1 MMGESTFSYEEYLS
15 PFTWRYG
22 SDAMQ
27 EIWSEVHKRRLL
39 RRVWVA
45 LAEAQHEAGL
55 VSEAEV
61 ADLRAHQE
69 DVDIARAREIEAEIH
84 HDLMAEVKTYAEQC
98 SVGGGVIHMGA
109 TSMDISDNVAV
120 MRMREALD
128 LVIDAM
134 RDLLLSVA
142 DLIDGWADTPCMALT
157 HIQPAEPTTVGY
169 RLAQYGQD
177 LLMDYE
183 ALWEVR
189 HHLRGKG
196 IKGAVGTSASYAA
209 LLEGTGMTPF
219 EMEARVM
226 DALDLEPFPVA
237 TQVYPRKQDWQVL
250 NALAGVAGSLYKFA
264 FDLRLLQS
272 PAFGEWSEPFG
283 SKQVG
288 SSAMPFKRNPI
299 RAENIDSLA
308 RFVASLPRVAWD
320 NAAHCLLERT
330 LDDSGNRR
338 EVLPAAFLATDEIL
352 KKARRILGDLRIY
365 EGAIARNLAT
375 YGDFAATERV
385 LMALV
390 RAGADR
396 QVMHEVI
403 RTYAMDAWSALQAG
417 ATDNPLPEMLSQDP
431 EVRAYL
437 DPDEVRALFEVET
450 HIGDAPSRAR
460 VMVDRIR
467 ARLDATPIDAAD
479 V

>member
-1 MMGESTFSYEEYLS
+1 MGETTFSYDGYLS

-22 SDAMQ
+22 TRAMQ

-45 LAEAQHEAGL
+45 LADAQHEAGL

-61 ADLRAHQE
+61 ADLRAHQG
-69 DVDIARAREIEAEIH
+69 DIDIARAAEIEAEIH

-98 SVGGGVIHMGA
+98 PVGGGVIHMGA

-120 MRMREALD
+120 IRMREALD
-128 LVIDAM
+128 LVT
-134 RDLLLSVA
+134 RSLGDLLRTVA
-142 DLIDGWADTPCMALT
+142 DLIDAWADAPCMAMT
-157 HIQPAEPTTVGY
+157 HLQPAEPTTVGY

-183 ALWEVR
+183 ALLEVR

-209 LLEGTGMTPF
+209 LLEGTGMSPI
-219 EMEARVM
+219 ELEARVM
-226 DALDLEPFPVA
+226 DALDLESFPVA

-250 NALAGVAGSLYKFA
+250 NALAGLAGSLYKFA
-264 FDLRLLQS
+264 FDLRVLQS

-338 EVLPAAFLATDEIL
+338 EILPAAFLATDEIL

-365 EGAIARNLAT
+365 EGAIERNLAT

-385 LMALV
+385 LMALM
-390 RAGADR
+390 RSGADR

-403 RTYAMDAWSALQAG
+403 RSHAMDAWAAVQGG
-417 ATDNPLPEMLSQDP
+417 AEDNPLPESLSRDP
-431 EVRAYL
+431 AVQTYL
-437 DPDEVRALFEVET
+437 DPDRVRELFDVKS
-450 HIGDAPSRAR
+450 HVGDAPSRAR
-460 VMVDRIR
+460 MMADRLR
-467 ARLDATPIDAAD
+467 AQVRSYETGGTR
-479 V
+479 

>member
-1 MMGESTFSYEEYLS
+1 
-15 PFTWRYG
+15 
-22 SDAMQ
+22 
-27 EIWSEVHKRRLL
+27 
-39 RRVWVA
+39 
-45 LAEAQHEAGL
+45 
-55 VSEAEV
+55 
-61 ADLRAHQE
+61 
-69 DVDIARAREIEAEIH
+69 
-84 HDLMAEVKTYAEQC
+84 
-98 SVGGGVIHMGA
+98 
-109 TSMDISDNVAV
+109 
-120 MRMREALD
+120 
-128 LVIDAM
+128 
-134 RDLLLSVA
+134 
-142 DLIDGWADTPCMALT
+142 
-157 HIQPAEPTTVGY
+157 
-169 RLAQYGQD
+169 
-177 LLMDYE
+177 
-183 ALWEVR
+183 
-189 HHLRGKG
+189 
-196 IKGAVGTSASYAA
+196 
-209 LLEGTGMTPF
+209 
-219 EMEARVM
+219 MEARVM

-396 QVMHEVI
+396 QAMHEVI
-403 RTYAMDAWSALQAG
+403 RTHAMDAWSALQAG

-431 EVRAYL
+431 ELRAYL

-460 VMVDRIR
+460 VMADRIR
-467 ARLDATPIDAAD
+467 ARLDATPMDTAD